1 MQERRREPRRNTR
14 IGVKVYA
21 TDKEGLPFGQEA
33 VASNFSCR
41 GALLTNLEREV
52 RPGDLMIVFY
62 EEKFA
67 RFRVVWALYAD
78 EIRQNQVA
86 VQRVESDKCPWA
98 ALLEKETNA
107 AADGAAAAS
116 APNL

>member
-1 MQERRREPRRNTR
+1 
-14 IGVKVYA
+14 VKVYA

-41 GALLTNLEREV
+41 GALLTNLEHEV

-78 EIRQNQVA
+78 AMRQNQVA
-86 VQRVESDKCPWA
+86 VQRLESDKCPWA
-98 ALLEKETNA
+98 ALLETEA
-107 AADGAAAAS
+107 SAAAS
-116 APNL
+116 SGAGAAPRL

>member
-1 MQERRREPRRNTR
+1 MPERRKEPRTNSR
-14 IGVKVYA
+14 IAVKVYA

-33 VASNFSCR
+33 VATNFSCR
-41 GALLTNLEREV
+41 GALLTNLEHEV

-78 EIRQNQVA
+78 AIRQNQVA
-86 VQRVESDKCPWA
+86 VQRIEVDKCPWA
-98 ALLEKETNA
+98 ALLEKDA
-107 AADGAAAAS
+107 AALANGAAAA
-116 APNL
+116 APHP